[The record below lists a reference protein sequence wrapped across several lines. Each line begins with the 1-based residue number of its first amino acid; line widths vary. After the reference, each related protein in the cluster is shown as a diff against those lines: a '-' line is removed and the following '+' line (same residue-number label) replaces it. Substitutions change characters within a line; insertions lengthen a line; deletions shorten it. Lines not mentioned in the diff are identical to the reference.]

1 MLPTP
6 KEFHWIIRASVF
18 DHSEGATI
26 TVFQDPR
33 RIAITVVL
41 PLEKIAKIIMFDL
54 QNSPSTR
61 LHVFSLSG
69 IPCST

>member
-33 RIAITVVL
+33 RIAITVVFSH
-41 PLEKIAKIIMFDL
+41 ETFAEIIMFYL
-54 QNSPSTR
+54 QNSQATR